1 MQVLYM
7 YKINI
12 QQVLSKYFLI
22 FNYNVIYFVY
32 YLSTKYEIYFR
43 FLATYVMAPTA
54 HVIIYY
60 IGNDGEIIADA
71 LDVELEGLLQN
82 FVS

>member
-22 FNYNVIYFVY
+22 SNYDVIYFVY
-32 YLSTKYEIYFR
+32 YLFTKREIYFR

-54 HVIIYY
+54 HVIVYY

>member
-1 MQVLYM
+1 M

-22 FNYNVIYFVY
+22 SNYNVIYFVY

>member
-22 FNYNVIYFVY
+22 SNYDVIYFVY
-32 YLSTKYEIYFR
+32 YLSTKREIYFR

>member
-22 FNYNVIYFVY
+22 SNYDVIYFVY
-32 YLSTKYEIYFR
+32 YLFTKREIYFR

>member
-1 MQVLYM
+1 MS
-7 YKINI
+7 KINI

-22 FNYNVIYFVY
+22 SNYDVIYFVH
-32 YLSTKYEIYFR
+32 YLFTKREIYFR

-71 LDVELEGLLQN
+71 LDVELEGVLQN